1 MLVQVTRVLPVGSLV
16 QVSLELSPT
25 TPPMRAAARVVRVV
39 GDDCMGLQ
47 LENAGMAESERLQE
61 FLLPLISAA
70 MNQDPARNPAC

>member
-1 MLVQVTRVLPVGSLV
+1 MLVQASRVLPVGSLI

-25 TPPMRAAARVVRVV
+25 TPPVCSAARVVRVV

-47 LENAGMAESERLQE
+47 LENSGKAESERLQE

-70 MNQDPARNPAC
+70 TDGDSPAGPAA